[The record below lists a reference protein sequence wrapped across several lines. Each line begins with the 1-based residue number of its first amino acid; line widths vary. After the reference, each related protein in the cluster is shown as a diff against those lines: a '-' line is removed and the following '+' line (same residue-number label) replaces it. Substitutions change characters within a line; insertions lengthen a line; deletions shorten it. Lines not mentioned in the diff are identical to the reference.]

1 MEKQPKTAKLT
12 VMDIQNRVDEIHL
25 KFNEDLK
32 KTKLNGDFDNLFLKY
47 FSKSSGITTLLLKE
61 LPKLSA
67 DEKNKYGPVF
77 NDLKATQ
84 KEAIEQAKIL
94 HEIEQVSNP
103 LIDLT
108 LPEKPAET
116 GMLHPLTQVI
126 REMNDFFRYYG
137 FSVAEDREI
146 ETVEYNFRKLNL
158 PEDHPATD
166 LQDTLFVK
174 QPDIL
179 LRTHTSSVESRILTN
194 NKPPIRVVTPG
205 KVYRNET
212 ANKSNSSFF
221 HQYQGVV
228 VDKGITMQNL
238 KATIETFLKFLYN
251 TDIKMR
257 FRYKYYPEVSP
268 GMGADIQCTFCSG
281 SGCEVCRYRGWI
293 EVLGSGMIHYNT
305 LKMCGIDPEVYTG
318 FAWGM
323 GLDRLVMTKFGIP
336 DIRRLYGGGMVYE

>member
-1 MEKQPKTAKLT
+1 
-12 VMDIQNRVDEIHL
+12 MDIQNRVDEIHL

-67 DEKNKYGPVF
+67 EEKNKYGPVF

-179 LRTHTSSVESRILTN
+179 LITHTSSVESRILTN

-268 GMGADIQCTFCSG
+268 G
-281 SGCEVCRYRGWI
+281 
-293 EVLGSGMIHYNT
+293 
-305 LKMCGIDPEVYTG
+305 